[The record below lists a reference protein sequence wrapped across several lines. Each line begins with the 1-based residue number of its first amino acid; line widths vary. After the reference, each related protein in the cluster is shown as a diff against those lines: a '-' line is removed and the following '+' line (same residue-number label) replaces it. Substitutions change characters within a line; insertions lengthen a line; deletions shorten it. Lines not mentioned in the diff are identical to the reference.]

1 MQIRRTV
8 VLTGLILLGLVL
20 AQTLPFPFGLTSIQ
34 KNTLFLFLGTILA
47 ILWNRFPMPVIV
59 LVALAVGMVLKIMT
73 LEQALRGY
81 SSTITWLILMAFIF
95 ARTLVKTGLGR
106 RIALLLIQQFG
117 SSALRLGYCFALSD
131 LVLAPVTT
139 SNTAR
144 AGGIIY
150 PIARSL
156 VLEFNSKPGES
167 ARKIGAYVLFTVY
180 QSNIVTS
187 AMFLTAMAANGLS
200 AKLAVTSVGVKLD
213 WGIWFQ
219 AASVPG
225 ICSLFL
231 VPWVIYLAYPP
242 HMHKTPEAPRFAS
255 RELVALGPMSRDERI
270 LASVFVLLGL
280 TWASSGWH
288 GISTVAA
295 AFSAICLLLLGGVL
309 NKEDITR
316 ESSAWETFLWFGG
329 ILSIAGAV
337 SDNGLIQQIVS
348 GLGAWLELWNPMVV
362 LVFITIL
369 YMYLHYLFASMTA
382 QIVALYAAF
391 VTLAVSAGV
400 PPLLSA
406 LVLAFF
412 SNLYACL
419 THYGD
424 GAAPIFFGSGY
435 IEVKDWWRVGFIL
448 SLLHLLVWLGIGFL
462 WWKMIGVY

>member
-1 MQIRRTV
+1 MQFRRTV
-8 VLTGLILLGLVL
+8 VLTGLILLGIVL
-20 AQTLPFPFGLTSIQ
+20 AQALPSPFGLTPIQ
-34 KNTLFLFLGTILA
+34 KNTFFLFLGTILA
-47 ILWNRFPMPVIV
+47 ILWNRFPIPVIV
-59 LVALAVGMVLKIMT
+59 LVALAVGMVLQVMT

-81 SSTITWLILMAFIF
+81 SSTVTWIILMAFIF
-95 ARTLVKTGLGR
+95 ARTFVKTGLGR
-106 RIALLLIQQFG
+106 RIALLLIRHLG
-117 SSALRLGYCFALSD
+117 SSSLRLGYCFALSD
-131 LVLAPVTT
+131 LVLAPVTP

-144 AGGIIY
+144 AGGILY

-167 ARKIGAYVLFTVY
+167 SRKIGAYILFTVY

-200 AKLAVTSVGVKLD
+200 AQLAVTSAGVKLD
-213 WGIWFQ
+213 WITWFQ

-225 ICSLFL
+225 ICSLLL

-242 HMHKTPEAPRFAS
+242 QMHRTPEAPRFAS
-255 RELVALGPMSRDERI
+255 RELAALGPMSGDERI
-270 LASVFVLLGL
+270 LASIFVLLGL
-280 TWASSGWH
+280 TWASAGWH
-288 GISTVAA
+288 GTSTVAA
-295 AFSAICLLLLGGVL
+295 SFSAICLLLLGGVL

-337 SDNGLIQQIVS
+337 SDSGLIQQLVS
-348 GLGAWLELWNPMVV
+348 GLGARLELWNPMVI
-362 LVFITIL
+362 LVFMTVL

-382 QIVALYAAF
+382 QIIALYAAF

-424 GAAPIFFGSGY
+424 GAGPIFFGSGY
-435 IEVKDWWRVGFIL
+435 IELKDWWKVGFLL
-448 SLLHLLVWLGIGFL
+448 SLLHLVVWLGIGCL
-462 WWKMIGVY
+462 WWRMIGIY